1 MLTNT
6 TTSTNEE
13 PILEGIYLSKEFS
26 LNKVKLFG
34 ASRVV
39 HAVEDASL
47 ALRPGH
53 ATALVGE
60 SGSGKTT
67 VARLLASLYTP
78 SAGTIRFRKE
88 VIKARGEAAL
98 RAYRRHVQMVFQD
111 PFSSLNSVHT
121 VRDHLSRP
129 LRIYGHAH
137 SAPEETRLA
146 TSLLE
151 RLILTPAYQFTTQ
164 I

>member
-1 MLTNT
+1 MSTNT
-6 TTSTNEE
+6 APSTNET
-13 PILEGIYLSKEFS
+13 PVLEAVHLRKEFP
-26 LNKVKLFG
+26 LHTIKLFG
-34 ASRVV
+34 PSRVV

-98 RAYRRHVQMVFQD
+98 RAYRRRVQMVFQH
-111 PFSSLNSVHT
+111 PFSSV
-121 VRDHLSRP
+121 
-129 LRIYGHAH
+129 
-137 SAPEETRLA
+137 
-146 TSLLE
+146 
-151 RLILTPAYQFTTQ
+151 QW
-164 I
+164 

>member
-6 TTSTNEE
+6 ATSTNEE
-13 PILEGIYLSKEFS
+13 PILEAVHLRKEFP

-34 ASRVV
+34 PSRVV

-78 SAGTIRFRKE
+78 SAGTILFRKE
-88 VIKARGEAAL
+88 AIKARGEAAL

-121 VRDHLSRP
+121 VRYHLSRP

-137 SAPEETRLA
+137 TAPQQPRL
-146 TSLLE
+146 
-151 RLILTPAYQFTTQ
+151 LTPPPHPPHPTPPPHPPPHP
-164 I
+164 